1 MWVNGK
7 ERRREDWVGLLVCSA
22 AGLLLV
28 VPTAA
33 AAPWTIRLVPA
44 VAPASWAILRVLLV
58 LRLLP
63 GRGTISNPKS
73 STLRLL
79 PRGLLQRLRKKVG
92 SPDEI
97 TGRKERL
104 EKVSN
109 ESCNDTETKERERY
123 LERRWI
129 EQLCLTGGD
138 ALLLLMSALFA
149 SSTGHLVLLLC

>member
-58 LRLLP
+58 LWLLP
-63 GRGTISNPKS
+63 GRGGIFKS
-73 STLRLL
+73 EKFNFEIVASRFVASAEEEGRE
-79 PRGLLQRLRKKVG
+79 PRRDHREERKAGK
-92 SPDEI
+92 SFE
-97 TGRKERL
+97 
-104 EKVSN
+104 
-109 ESCNDTETKERERY
+109 
-123 LERRWI
+123 
-129 EQLCLTGGD
+129 
-138 ALLLLMSALFA
+138 
-149 SSTGHLVLLLC
+149 

>member
-63 GRGTISNPKS
+63 GRGTSSNPKS
-73 STLRLL
+73 FNVEIVASAEEEGRE
-79 PRGLLQRLRKKVG
+79 PRRDHREERKAGK
-92 SPDEI
+92 SFE
-97 TGRKERL
+97 
-104 EKVSN
+104 
-109 ESCNDTETKERERY
+109 
-123 LERRWI
+123 
-129 EQLCLTGGD
+129 
-138 ALLLLMSALFA
+138 
-149 SSTGHLVLLLC
+149 